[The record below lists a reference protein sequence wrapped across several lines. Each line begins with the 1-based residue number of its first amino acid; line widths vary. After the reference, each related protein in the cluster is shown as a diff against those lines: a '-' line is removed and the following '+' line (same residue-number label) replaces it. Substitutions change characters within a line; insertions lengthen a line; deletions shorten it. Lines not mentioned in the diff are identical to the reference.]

1 MIGGV
6 IRLGAA
12 LAMTLV
18 TAFMFW
24 AHSAI
29 QKQVEA
35 GINASVARAS
45 LTTLFFM
52 PFLLSIEDV
61 SSFVLLIPAL
71 DDIAV
76 SPEELLGD
84 RADRPMQA
92 IYRFTLD
99 NQFRIAGVVALVMTI
114 YLVISG
120 VLKPRPQIR
129 ISNR

>member
-12 LAMTLV
+12 LAMTLA

-24 AHSAI
+24 PHSAI

-45 LTTLFFM
+45 LTTLFLM

>member
-1 MIGGV
+1 M
-6 IRLGAA
+6 
-12 LAMTLV
+12 